1 MRSICWGPIVALL
14 AMLGLASP
22 LQAQGSSRPITLVV
36 PFAAG
41 GGVDTVARV
50 LAERLTD
57 KLHQSV
63 VVENRPGGG
72 GMIGIDYV
80 ARAAPDGHT
89 ILLMDIAAVLIKW
102 LHKSTPFDVVNDF
115 APIAKVANAQM
126 VLFANQTVPANN
138 VKELVAYARANP
150 SRLLVGIP
158 GVGTPHHLAQ
168 AMFNAAAK
176 LSITAV
182 PYRGASPALND
193 LIAGQIPTMWATPVA
208 VMPFVK
214 SGKAKALGVASLQ
227 RDPQLSD
234 VVTFAESGFPE
245 VAVDVWFGV
254 AAPKRTAADVIA
266 RIGNAVHEI
275 TGASEVQARLAKLGF
290 NVNYADSKTF
300 AALIASDHV
309 RYGKV
314 IQAAGIMPK

>member
-1 MRSICWGPIVALL
+1 
-14 AMLGLASP
+14 
-22 LQAQGSSRPITLVV
+22 
-36 PFAAG
+36 
-41 GGVDTVARV
+41 
-50 LAERLTD
+50 
-57 KLHQSV
+57 
-63 VVENRPGGG
+63 
-72 GMIGIDYV
+72 
-80 ARAAPDGHT
+80 
-89 ILLMDIAAVLIKW
+89 
-102 LHKSTPFDVVNDF
+102 
-115 APIAKVANAQM
+115 
-126 VLFANQTVPANN
+126 
-138 VKELVAYARANP
+138 
-150 SRLLVGIP
+150 
-158 GVGTPHHLAQ
+158 
-168 AMFNAAAK
+168 MFNAAAK

-227 RDPQLSD
+227 RDPQLPD
-234 VVTFAESGFPE
+234 VVTFAESGLPE

-254 AAPKRTAADVIA
+254 AAPKGTAADVIA

-275 TGASEVQARLAKLGF
+275 TSVPDVQARLAKLGF

-314 IQAAGIMPK
+314 IQAAGITPK